1 MNVNEIL
8 NRSLALLGIH
18 DAVVAAGTTDA
29 RVLNLVTALGVTYVR
44 LITEYAPLERE
55 AQISVSG
62 GSFDA
67 STLPETIFDAVR
79 LSDEAGKPVS
89 FRLRGHTLLA
99 EDGAYTLRYYALPAS
114 YPQIGGTVEVAPQ
127 ITVDLLAR
135 GVAAEYAMASMMYEE
150 SLLHERKY
158 KEGLVKAF
166 APRGAKSLP
175 QVKRWI

>member
-18 DAVVAAGTTDA
+18 DAVVAAGTRDV

-67 STLPETIFDAVR
+67 STLPETIFDR
-79 LSDEAGKPVS
+79 NRDK
-89 FRLRGHTLLA
+89 
-99 EDGAYTLRYYALPAS
+99 
-114 YPQIGGTVEVAPQ
+114 
-127 ITVDLLAR
+127 
-135 GVAAEYAMASMMYEE
+135 
-150 SLLHERKY
+150 
-158 KEGLVKAF
+158 
-166 APRGAKSLP
+166 
-175 QVKRWI
+175 